1 LGYLLNTDFVSMPLE
16 RGLNNYYSKIRENRI
31 MAKITDELYERF
43 QQNIASMSGDC
54 VRTTKQD
61 LGKTIADIFAKAG
74 IADACVAESPLLLE
88 GGVTAAL
95 QANGLQ
101 VYTDHIRLHAETAK
115 GGVSEVQYGIA
126 DLGTL
131 VQASTDV
138 DCRIVAT
145 ASEHYVGIVK
155 GSTIVGDI
163 DDMFDV
169 LCALPE
175 LPNFVGFMTGPSRTA
190 DIECVTT
197 VGVHGPL
204 KLTAVVV
211 DDE

>member
-1 LGYLLNTDFVSMPLE
+1 
-16 RGLNNYYSKIRENRI
+16 

-43 QQNIASMSGDC
+43 RQNLAAMSGGC
-54 VRTTKQD
+54 VRTSKQD
-61 LGKTIADIFAKAG
+61 LGKTISGIFAEAG
-74 IADACVAESPLLLE
+74 IPDACVAESPLLLE

-95 QANGLQ
+95 KANGLQ

-115 GGVSEVQYGIA
+115 GGVTEVQYGIA

-131 VQASTDV
+131 VQAGTDV
-138 DCRIVAT
+138 DCRLIGTMAEYHIGV
-145 ASEHYVGIVK
+145 VK
-155 GSTIVGDI
+155 GSTIVAEY
-163 DDMFDV
+163 DDMYDV

-175 LPNFVGFMTGPSRTA
+175 LPNFVGFVTGPSRTA

-204 KLTAVVV
+204 RLTAVVV

>member
-1 LGYLLNTDFVSMPLE
+1 M
-16 RGLNNYYSKIRENRI
+16 
-31 MAKITDELYERF
+31 
-43 QQNIASMSGDC
+43 
-54 VRTTKQD
+54 
-61 LGKTIADIFAKAG
+61 
-74 IADACVAESPLLLE
+74 
-88 GGVTAAL
+88 
-95 QANGLQ
+95 Q

-131 VQASTDV
+131 VQANTDV
-138 DCRIVAT
+138 DRRFVAT
-145 ASEHYVGIVK
+145 ASEHYVGVVK
-155 GSTIVGDI
+155 GSTIKVDI
-163 DDMFDV
+163 DDMFDT
-169 LCALPE
+169 LCELPE